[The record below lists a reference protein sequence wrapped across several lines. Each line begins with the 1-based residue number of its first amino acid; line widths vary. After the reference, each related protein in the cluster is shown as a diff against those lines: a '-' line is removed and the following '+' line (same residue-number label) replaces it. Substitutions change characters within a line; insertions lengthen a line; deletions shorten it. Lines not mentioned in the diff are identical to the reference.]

1 MRTYSDTYPMTRR
14 IYKIHL
20 NIVRDRR
27 AMAEAKFLLYVHV
40 PKPTAGTNL
49 LDFVTYLDVHV
60 GPFDGFLEGLCDLNA

>member
-1 MRTYSDTYPMTRR
+1 
-14 IYKIHL
+14 
-20 NIVRDRR
+20 
-27 AMAEAKFLLYVHV
+27 MAEAKFLLYVHV